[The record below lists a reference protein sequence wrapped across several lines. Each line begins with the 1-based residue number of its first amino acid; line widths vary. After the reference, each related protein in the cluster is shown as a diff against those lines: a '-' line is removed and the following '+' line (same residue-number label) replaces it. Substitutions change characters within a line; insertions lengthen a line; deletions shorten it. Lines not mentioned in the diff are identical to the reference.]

1 MIVRREAAESAI
13 EEVMAPSAVRAV
25 PQEAP
30 RDEEPEARVSVT
42 ELFRAHAP
50 FIAKFLAR
58 LGVPPGDVDDLVQ
71 EVFLV
76 VHRRGFVLGDAK
88 PTTYLASIA
97 HRVASTARRTRARR
111 RLSDADG
118 ALDAI
123 VSDDPDPHARAD
135 VNQSLGRVGR
145 ALDALDFEKRSVFVL
160 FEIEG
165 LSCQEVAD
173 ALEVPI
179 GTVYSRLSAAR
190 AAFKRAYE
198 REAVR
203 CGR

>member
-145 ALDALDFEKRSVFVL
+145 ALR
-160 FEIEG
+160 
-165 LSCQEVAD
+165 
-173 ALEVPI
+173 
-179 GTVYSRLSAAR
+179 
-190 AAFKRAYE
+190 
-198 REAVR
+198 R
-203 CGR
+203 CGGDAAAANTPSVQLPR